1 MFDNIIN
8 QYRPHFES
16 AAAVCRGYA
25 DRIVTRLDTLIALA
39 SEEDF
44 IEKRRFFPTP
54 VTAVGITDVG
64 IVPTVPTTQVWEIE
78 AVNIAGQDPTV
89 AIGGAATGAVHIIV
103 DGIPRLTFDIA
114 AGSFGKFTP
123 LPDSTQLQ
131 GGAQIQI
138 RTVGLNAAA
147 FVQLQVKIRNIGEGK
162 HTNHTGSPFADEY
175 EPDHNSLNPDPK
187 QEAELTGRHAAP
199 GVLSAPN
206 PIGERRGNG
215 VVKIS

>member
-1 MFDNIIN
+1 MFDNIFN

-25 DRIVTRLDTLIALA
+25 DRIVTRLDTLIAITA
-39 SEEDF
+39 EEDF
-44 IEKRRFFPTP
+44 TEKRRFFPTALP
-54 VTAVGITDVG
+54 AAGVQDVSG
-64 IVPTVPTTQVWEIE
+64 VPTTQVWEIE

-89 AIGGAATGAVHIIV
+89 ALGGAATGAVHIIV
-103 DGIPRLTFDIA
+103 DGIARLTFDVA

-131 GGAQIQI
+131 GGAAIQV
-138 RTVGLNAAA
+138 RTVGLNQPAL
-147 FVQLQVKIRNIGEGK
+147 VYLQVKLRNLETGVR
-162 HTNHTGSPFADEY
+162 TNKTGSPMASEY
-175 EPDHNSLNPDPK
+175 QPDHNSLNPDPK

-199 GVLSAPN
+199 GTLDVTN